1 MCMWELKYIVSF
13 INVWLIYPMK
23 DVMLE
28 SSTKHSSTPLEIGK
42 DSPQKTAC
50 NLSISDFLN
59 IYTKKQVKHPYVFF
73 KWQMKQSVS

>member
-1 MCMWELKYIVSF
+1 
-13 INVWLIYPMK
+13 MK

-42 DSPQKTAC
+42 DSPQKKAC

-73 KWQMKQSVS
+73 K